1 MASAMLNGGYGG
13 YGAEHLTLGRGLSPN
28 GLGFVGSDLHGKQF
42 LKTGLVSSTRISKSG
57 SRAIVPKCSVSA
69 SRPASQPRFIQHKK
83 EAFWFY
89 RFLSIVYDHVI
100 NPGHW
105 TEDMR
110 DDALEPADLNDRRMI
125 VVDVGGGTGFTTLGI
140 VKHVD
145 AKNVTILDQ
154 SPHQLAKAKQ
164 KEPLK
169 ECKFIEGDAED
180 LPFKTDYADRY
191 VSAGRYIAHP
201 FSFNDLE
208 IVICCVL
215 CGLCFI

>member
-1 MASAMLNGGYGG
+1 MLS
-13 YGAEHLTLGRGLSPN
+13 GAQNPKLI
-28 GLGFVGSDLHGKQF
+28 
-42 LKTGLVSSTRISKSG
+42 TGLASTAVNLNDKCFFKKAVP
-57 SRAIVPKCSVSA
+57 SRDKFRVRKNMTLRCSISA

-89 RFLSIVYDHVI
+89 RFLSIVYDHII

-110 DDALEPADLNDRRMI
+110 DEALEPADLYSRNLR

-154 SPHQLAKAKQ
+154 SPHQLAKAKK

-169 ECKFIEGDAED
+169 ECKIIEGDAED
-180 LPFKTDYADRY
+180 LPFPTDYADRY
-191 VSAGRYIAHP
+191 ISAGR
-201 FSFNDLE
+201 
-208 IVICCVL
+208 
-215 CGLCFI
+215 

>member
-1 MASAMLNGGYGG
+1 MASALLNG
-13 YGAEHLTLGRGLSPN
+13 AENLTLFRGKTPN
-28 GLGFVGSDLHGKQF
+28 GLGLRGSDLHGKHF
-42 LKTGLVSSTRISKSG
+42 PKLGLFSTTRISKPG
-57 SRAIVPKCSVSA
+57 TETIVPKCSLSA

-89 RFLSIVYDHVI
+89 RFLSIVYDHII

-110 DDALEPADLNDRRMI
+110 DEALEPADLNDRNMI

-169 ECKFIEGDAED
+169 ECKILEGDAED
-180 LPFKTDYADRY
+180 LPFPTDYADRY
-191 VSAGRYIAHP
+191 VSAGRYI
-201 FSFNDLE
+201 SQLFNSILSQ
-208 IVICCVL
+208 I
-215 CGLCFI
+215 